1 MCDTLQCVDRN
12 DTIQLCTHQMRVH
25 LLSVAA
31 LTVLIVHLRIHS
43 SLKRDCGKNRGFEVD
58 QIAVSLNEQC
68 VVCQA
73 TEFTSDHEFSP
84 SSAPRNHF
92 RSPEE

>member
-1 MCDTLQCVDRN
+1 
-12 DTIQLCTHQMRVH
+12 MRVH

-73 TEFTSDHEFSP
+73 TESTQRHRMLHSLRKDNFTPLDYGSGFLEQMKEKIHGLK
-84 SSAPRNHF
+84 
-92 RSPEE
+92 